1 MGEVVQL
8 PTYGERLKRA
18 ASYERETKE
27 LHDGAL
33 KERNRL
39 IVEAVDNG
47 YPQNRAASDCTLS
60 APTITRILATPA
72 RWTGAPLAA

>member
-8 PTYGERLKRA
+8 PTYGDRLRRA
-18 ASYERETKE
+18 SAYERETKE
-27 LHDGAL
+27 LHDSAL
-33 KERNRL
+33 KARNRL

-47 YPQNRAASDCTLS
+47 YPQNRAAGDCTLS

-72 RWTGAPLAA
+72 RWIDAAQAA